1 MKLFWLIDLSLS
13 SLCLVLFV
21 PEKRTWKS
29 AVSQLGP
36 SRSKV
41 PSPAS
46 NTQWWRWRTVQR
58 PGTEAMGPCGPCTTS
73 YHFHDLVH
81 YLVHLVFDG
90 LDGLSKRSC
99 HVLQTL
105 PRCAPHSLHMTSL
118 SLSILPSQ
126 IQILPFFC
134 HSSAIF
140 LPFFCHFVMFISFIS
155 VFSFFPH
162 FVSMSPETRSK
173 LTRPNTTVENCQQWA
188 VDNRCTAISCDIQGN
203 HVGNHVVK
211 HWSHSLLLFIL
222 RWLQG
227 NLVISISPIP
237 L

>member
-1 MKLFWLIDLSLS
+1 MTVGHEDHEALLTDCC
-13 SLCLVLFV
+13 LCLVLFVIFV

-29 AVSQLGP
+29 AVSQLGR
-36 SRSKV
+36 RSKV

-126 IQILPFFC
+126 IQIL
-134 HSSAIF
+134 S
-140 LPFFCHFVMFISFIS
+140 FFCHFVMFISLISFIS
-155 VFSFFPH
+155 VFSFFLTLCPCLRKRGPN
-162 FVSMSPETRSK
+162 SPGPTR
-173 LTRPNTTVENCQQWA
+173 R
-188 VDNRCTAISCDIQGN
+188 
-203 HVGNHVVK
+203 
-211 HWSHSLLLFIL
+211 
-222 RWLQG
+222 
-227 NLVISISPIP
+227 
-237 L
+237 